1 MHLSLSV
8 IVAFLAVGI
17 HGAPAEDVEK
27 RAIITS
33 GTNDGSIF
41 QFGDASRCRKLFY
54 DSGACGL
61 STYFKGKV
69 PSNMPLVA
77 VPSRIFDK
85 FGQAQDNQLC
95 ARIITMTYK
104 GVTRRA
110 IVADENTSDEQSID
124 MCLGDWKAFGGK
136 DGDGT
141 LRRGVKWTID

>member
-17 HGAPAEDVEK
+17 HGAPAAEDVEK

-41 QFGDASRCRKLFY
+41 QFGDASRCRN
-54 DSGACGL
+54 
-61 STYFKGKV
+61 TYFKGKV

-77 VPSRIFDK
+77 VPSRVFDK
-85 FGQAQDNQLC
+85 FGQAQHNKLC
-95 ARIITMTYK
+95 AKTITMTYK

-141 LRRGVKWTID
+141 LRRGVKWTIG

>member
-17 HGAPAEDVEK
+17 HGAPADDVEK
-27 RAIITS
+27 RAIIS

-61 STYFKGKV
+61 STYFKRRV

-77 VPSRIFDK
+77 VPSRVFDQ
-85 FGQAQDNQLC
+85 FGRAQDNKLC
-95 ARIITMTYK
+95 ARTITMTYK
-104 GVTRRA
+104 GVTRKA
-110 IVADENTSDEQSID
+110 IVADENTSNEQSID

-136 DGDGT
+136 DRDGT
-141 LRRGVKWTID
+141 LLRGVKWTIG

>member
-17 HGAPAEDVEK
+17 HGAPADDVEK
-27 RAIITS
+27 RAITS

-41 QFGDASRCRKLFY
+41 QFGDASSCRKLFY

-77 VPSRIFDK
+77 VPSRVFGK
-85 FGQAQDNQLC
+85 FGQAQANKLC
-95 ARIITMTYK
+95 AKTITMTYK
-104 GVTRRA
+104 GVTRKA
-110 IVADENTSDEQSID
+110 IVADQNTSNEQSID
-124 MCLGDWKAFGGK
+124 MCLDDWKAFGGK

-141 LRRGVKWTID
+141 LRRGVKWTIG